1 MKQGSFKFICLII
14 WACIMVSPGL
24 KADETTHSYESRIL
38 ESFNGDSDSKYVW
51 KSDASKFITRT
62 EDTNFPV
69 LTYVDAWPV
78 AVFGYNRAGDA
89 PPLKSFGINGR
100 FDRQGYNWIDIY
112 PALAEKPDEPYE
124 IPLPGRVRN
133 FDMWVWGANLRYY
146 MEIYVRD
153 YRGVVYPLRFGDIS
167 YIGWRNLQ
175 ISVPSNILQ
184 SRRTIP
190 NYAGLKFIKFRI
202 WTQPVERVDNFYI
215 YFKQFKVLTDMFD
228 PLFDGNDL
236 ADPDH
241 VQKLWA
247 SGASQGK

>member
-1 MKQGSFKFICLII
+1 MKQGGIKFICLII

-51 KSDASKFITRT
+51 KSDASKFITKT
-62 EDTNFPV
+62 ADTSFPV
-69 LTYVDAWPV
+69 LTFVDAWPV

-89 PPLKSFGINGR
+89 PPLKSFGIHGR

-112 PALAEKPDEPYE
+112 PTLAEKPDEPYE
-124 IPLPGRVRN
+124 IPIPGRVRN
-133 FDMWVWGANLRYY
+133 FDMWVWGANFRYY

-153 YRGVVYPLRFGDIS
+153 YRGVVYPLRFGDIA

-175 ISVPSNILQ
+175 ISLPTSILQ

-190 NYAGLKFIKFRI
+190 AYAGLKFVKFRI
-202 WTQPVERVDNFYI
+202 WTQPVERVDDFYI

-247 SGASQGK
+247 NNASQR